1 MNRKNNVID
10 FERIERGEIL
20 YADLKEQEGSVQSG
34 ERPVLVIQNDTG
46 NKYSPT
52 IIVASVTRQNKKKG
66 FPTHKKI
73 LKKDYN
79 FLSGDSVIICE
90 QIHTISKQQIINRWG
105 KISDEDMNEVDEK
118 IMISLALKKRA

>member
-52 IIVASVTRQNKKKG
+52 IIVASVTRQNKKKVFRHIKNIKEG
-66 FPTHKKI
+66 
-73 LKKDYN
+73 L
-79 FLSGDSVIICE
+79 
-90 QIHTISKQQIINRWG
+90 
-105 KISDEDMNEVDEK
+105 
-118 IMISLALKKRA
+118 